1 MYTFLV
7 STNQVGKT
15 EERDFQ
21 SEEHIIKGVRN
32 SCLAPGCER
41 VEVDFRNQC
50 VIVQLAVY
58 EKTYGL

>member
-1 MYTFLV
+1 MQAFLV

-21 SEEHIIKGVRN
+21 SEEHIIKGVGN

-50 VIVQLAVY
+50 VL
-58 EKTYGL
+58 